1 MSEERD
7 PLCRRRPTVCVR
19 DDTLC
24 ESEEIHCVCQRRET
38 HCVRGDP
45 LCVLE
50 ERDPLCVLEE
60 THCAV
65 SNPSSDG
72 GRQSGGPRE
81 PLRGVGKWVRWS

>member
-1 MSEERD
+1 MCVRGE
-7 PLCRRRPTVCVR
+7 RPTV
-19 DDTLC
+19 
-24 ESEEIHCVCQRRET
+24 SEETHCVCQKRST
-38 HCVRGDP
+38 VS
-45 LCVLE
+45 E

-81 PLRGVGKWVRWS
+81 PLRGVGEWVQWS